1 MMDTPKIFD
10 SELKF
15 CEILWTHEPV
25 KSSELVRLC
34 ADELGWKKSTTYTVI
49 KRLTERGVVH
59 TENAVV
65 TALVNREDVQSAE
78 SRAFV
83 ERVRTPCWMA
93 LSRLLMA
100 VSASRSCC
108 SYSGTFTL
116 SLSCKSMSM
125 DTMAS
130 IALSSMTI
138 FMVSPT
144 TKSSIHSFLTGFLWH
159 SVRFFLTDTHL

>member
-1 MMDTPKIFD
+1 MDTPKIFD

-15 CEILWTHEPV
+15 CEILWQHEPV

-65 TALVNREDVQSAE
+65 TAKVGREAVQQAE

-83 ERVRTPCWMA
+83 DKNFH
-93 LSRLLMA
+93 
-100 VSASRSCC
+100 
-108 SYSGTFTL
+108 G
-116 SLSCKSMSM
+116 SL
-125 DTMAS
+125 
-130 IALSSMTI
+130 
-138 FMVSPT
+138 P
-144 TKSSIHSFLTGFLWH
+144 GFLAAF
-159 SVRFFLTDTHL
+159 VGGKGLTAEEADELRRIIDQFEEESHG